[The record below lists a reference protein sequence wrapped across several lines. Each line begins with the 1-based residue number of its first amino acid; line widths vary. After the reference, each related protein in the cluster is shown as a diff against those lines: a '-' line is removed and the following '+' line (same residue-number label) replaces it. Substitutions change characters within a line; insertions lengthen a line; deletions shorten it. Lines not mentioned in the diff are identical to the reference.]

1 MFLEFVGI
9 IIPFLSLLL
18 FIAFYLL
25 RKFLVRVPMDTNM
38 PALQLDSGSDWDNN
52 TDGEYVDQVMKK
64 LIKWLTPFYLL
75 WFTFHWMLVT
85 HKDNIN

>member
-25 RKFLVRVPMDTNM
+25 HKFLAMVPMDTNM

-75 WFTFHWMLVT
+75 WFTFHWKLVT